1 MPIEATANLGS
12 VRRPLIACGRVAR
25 VLSTALVLVAALS
38 AAVAVLPEDTQL
50 PLGLDHVVSLG
61 SAEAKTRSQ
70 INQDLSQ
77 KQAQLD
83 RARAEIQKAEAT
95 RKGALEDIAVLDA
108 RIDSLEAQMA
118 AVTARRDRAVA
129 DLDATREE
137 LSRLGDRL
145 AETRTRLAKTEEDL
159 GTAQSSL
166 DQRAVNIYKSGG
178 IGYLEVLVNSARLS
192 DLVTRLD
199 FLSFVVQEDERILS
213 QVKGLRAR
221 VDAER
226 RDLEAQQARIA
237 EVEQQQAEQTSRL
250 EQIVAEQESK
260 LGQVEAAR
268 AVKRGVVQKAET
280 DKESWEKQEAAL
292 KAESDRLRDDL
303 RALTSSVKQTVRGT
317 GEYVW
322 PVQGRVSSPFGYRI
336 HPIFKVRK
344 MHTGIDLSASF
355 GTSIHAADSGVVIQA
370 GWRGGYGKTVVVSH
384 GSGLT
389 TLYAH
394 QSTILVSVGEAVSQ
408 GDVIGKVG
416 STGYSTGPHLH
427 FEVRLNGSPLD
438 PMGYL

>member
-1 MPIEATANLGS
+1 MPIGAAANIGF
-12 VRRPLIACGRVAR
+12 VHRPLTACGRVAR
-25 VLSTALVLVAALS
+25 VISAVLVLVAALS
-38 AAVAVLPEDTQL
+38 AALAVLPEGAQL
-50 PLGLDHVVSLG
+50 PLGLDHVAPLG
-61 SAEAKTRSQ
+61 SAEAKTKSQ
-70 INQDLSQ
+70 INEDLSE

-83 RARAEIQKAEAT
+83 RARGEIQKAEAA
-95 RKGALEDIAVLDA
+95 RKGALEDISVLDA

-118 AVTARRDRAVA
+118 AVTAQRDRAVA

-137 LSRLGDRL
+137 LSRLGGRL
-145 AETRTRLAKTEEDL
+145 AETQTRLAKTEEDL

-166 DQRAVNIYKSGG
+166 DRRAVNIYKSGG

-192 DLVTRLD
+192 DLITRLD

-213 QVKGLRAR
+213 QVKSLRAR

-226 RDLEAQQARIA
+226 RDLEAQQTRIA
-237 EVEQQQAEQTSRL
+237 DLEERQAEQTSRL

-280 DKESWEKQEAAL
+280 DKASWEKQEAAL
-292 KAESDRLRDDL
+292 EAESDRLRDDL
-303 RALTSSVKQTVRGT
+303 RTLTSGVKQTVRGT

-344 MHTGIDLSASF
+344 MHTGVDLSASF
-355 GTSIHAADSGVVIQA
+355 GTSIRAADSGVVIQA

-427 FEVRLNGSPLD
+427 FEVRLNGNPVN

>member
-1 MPIEATANLGS
+1 MPIGAAANIGS
-12 VRRPLIACGRVAR
+12 VHRPLTACGRVAR
-25 VLSTALVLVAALS
+25 ALSAVLVLVAALS
-38 AAVAVLPEDTQL
+38 GVVGVLPEGAQL
-50 PLGLDHVVSLG
+50 PLGLDRVVSLG
-61 SAEAKTRSQ
+61 SAEAKTKSE

-83 RARAEIQKAEAT
+83 RARAEIQKAEAA

-108 RIDSLEAQMA
+108 RIESLEVQMA
-118 AVTARRDRAVA
+118 AVTAQRDQAA
-129 DLDATREE
+129 GDLDATREE
-137 LSRLGDRL
+137 LSRLGGRL

-159 GTAQSSL
+159 RTAQSSL

-178 IGYLEVLVNSARLS
+178 IGYLEVLFNTARLS
-192 DLVTRLD
+192 DLITRLD
-199 FLSFVVQEDERILS
+199 FLTFVVQEDERILS
-213 QVKGLRAR
+213 QVKSLRAR

-226 RDLEAQQARIA
+226 RDLEAQQTRIS
-237 EVEQQQAEQTSRL
+237 EVEARQAEQTARL
-250 EQIVAEQESK
+250 EEIVAEQESK

-280 DKESWEKQEAAL
+280 DKASWEKQEAAL
-292 KAESDRLRDDL
+292 EAESDRLRNDL
-303 RALTSSVKQTVRGT
+303 RALTSSVQQTVRGT

-344 MHTGIDLSASF
+344 MHTGVDLSASF
-355 GTSIHAADSGVVIQA
+355 GTSIRAADSGVVIQA

-394 QSTILVSVGEAVSQ
+394 QSAILVSVGEAVSQ

-427 FEVRLNGSPLD
+427 FEVRLNGSPVD

>member
-1 MPIEATANLGS
+1 MA
-12 VRRPLIACGRVAR
+12 
-25 VLSTALVLVAALS
+25 AALG
-38 AAVAVLPEDTQL
+38 AAVAVLPVGTRL
-50 PLGLDHVVSLG
+50 PLGIEGMVAPG
-61 SAEAKTRSQ
+61 SAEAKTKSQ
-70 INQDLSQ
+70 INEDLSQ

-83 RARAEIQKAEAT
+83 RARVEIQKAESART
-95 RKGALEDIAVLDA
+95 AALEDIAVLDG
-108 RIDSLEAQMA
+108 RIESLEAQLA
-118 AVTARRDRAVA
+118 AVTDQRDRAA
-129 DLDATREE
+129 AELDATREE
-137 LSRLGDRL
+137 LSRLGEL
-145 AETRTRLAKTEEDL
+145 LVETRTRLAKTEEDL

-166 DQRAVNIYKSGG
+166 DRRAVNIYKSGG
-178 IGYLEVLVNSARLS
+178 IGYLEVLFNTARLS
-192 DLVTRLD
+192 DLITRLD

-226 RDLEAQQARIA
+226 LDLEAQQIRIS
-237 EVEQQQAEQTSRL
+237 EVEARQAEQTLGL

-268 AVKRGVVQKAET
+268 AAKRGVVEKAET
-280 DKESWEKQEAAL
+280 DKASWEKQEAAL
-292 KAESDRLRDDL
+292 EAESDRLRNDL
-303 RALTSSVKQTVRGT
+303 RALTSSVTQTVRGT

-336 HPIFKVRK
+336 HPIFNVRK

-355 GTSIHAADSGVVIQA
+355 GTSIRAADSGVVIQA

-394 QSTILVSVGEAVSQ
+394 QSTILASVGEAVSQ

-427 FEVRLNGSPLD
+427 FEVRLNGSPVD